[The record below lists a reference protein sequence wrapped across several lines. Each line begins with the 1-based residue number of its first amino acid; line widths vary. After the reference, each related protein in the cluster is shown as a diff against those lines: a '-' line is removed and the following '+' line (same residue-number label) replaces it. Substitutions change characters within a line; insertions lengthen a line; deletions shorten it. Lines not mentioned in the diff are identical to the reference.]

1 MLITPLYSAIFGLM
15 FVGLSVRVLLLRQKF
30 GVLIGYGNHAILAR
44 ASRVHS
50 NFTEYVP
57 ISLILIYFL
66 ENQGLAVRWIHLSCI
81 TLLLGRIIHG
91 YGVSQVDEKPIY
103 RIIGMALTFMV
114 ILSTSLRLLINYLL
128 YVRN

>member
-30 GVLIGYGNHAILAR
+30 GVLIGYGNHAALAR

-66 ENQGLAVRWIHLSCI
+66 ENQGLMGLWIHLSCI
-81 TLLLGRIIHG
+81 LLLLGRMIHG
-91 YGVSQVDEKPIY
+91 YGVGQIDEKPIY
-103 RIIGMALTFMV
+103 RIIGMSLTFMV
-114 ILSTSLRLLINYLL
+114 IISTSLRLLINYLFKM
-128 YVRN
+128 